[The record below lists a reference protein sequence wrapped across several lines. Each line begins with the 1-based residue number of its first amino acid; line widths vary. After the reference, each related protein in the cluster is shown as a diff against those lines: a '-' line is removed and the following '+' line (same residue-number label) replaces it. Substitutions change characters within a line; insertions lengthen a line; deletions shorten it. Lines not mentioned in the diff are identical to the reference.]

1 MAKLGLLIARCFVT
15 VIIALAVTLPN
26 PLSARA
32 DGQCSDLQA
41 QTSGCPTVG
50 GSIGN
55 GGVDLDGSVTRPGT
69 PGGSTAGG
77 TGGVSSGS
85 GTGRGANSGSVSSG
99 SGTGGGANTG
109 GNATPASPTAS
120 TPTRDGYSVS
130 RPGDPNY
137 PVSPVTLRDLVNF
150 RPVAGVDHMEPNGW
164 MVVGLHTNFFATTG
178 VQVQDGLLLNQPAS
192 VRFTPVRYH
201 WNYGDGS
208 SARLATPGGTWAS
221 QGIQEFDPTPTSH
234 VYTTAG
240 TYNIDLTIDFSA
252 AYRFAD
258 GPWTEITGTIP
269 VPANRLVA
277 SAGDAKT
284 VLVERDCT
292 VNPSGP
298 GC

>member
-1 MAKLGLLIARCFVT
+1 MKIRIAPTVT
-15 VIIALAVTLPN
+15 AWVIACGIVLQSSLPAFAA
-26 PLSARA
+26 S
-32 DGQCSDLQA
+32 CSESDIF
-41 QTSGCPTVG
+41 TGGCPTVG

-69 PGGSTAGG
+69 PGSGTANGSGAGAG
-77 TGGVSSGS
+77 AGSGS
-85 GTGRGANSGSVSSG
+85 GA
-99 SGTGGGANTG
+99 GGGASVG
-109 GNATPASPTAS
+109 GNATSTTP

-164 MVVGLHTNFFATTG
+164 MVVGLHTNFFATAG
-178 VQVQDGLLLNQPAS
+178 VHVQNGLLLNQPAS

-234 VYTTAG
+234 VYTAAG
-240 TYNIDLTIDFSA
+240 RYNIDLTIDFSA
-252 AYRFAD
+252 AYRFAG
-258 GPWTEITGTIP
+258 GPWTAITGTIA